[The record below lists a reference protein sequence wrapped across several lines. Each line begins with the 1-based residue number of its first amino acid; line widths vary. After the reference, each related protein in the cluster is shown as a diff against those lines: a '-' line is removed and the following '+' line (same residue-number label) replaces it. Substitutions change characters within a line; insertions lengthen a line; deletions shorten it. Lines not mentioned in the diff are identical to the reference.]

1 MDNIMLTGNIFVYG
15 DIRDADMF
23 SDSLDIVSGALKLKK
38 VTKTKVVF
46 VIIVQK
52 VSAQKKSIPKK
63 IIRKDNFQTVEQS
76 AQEALKHGADSVL
89 FIETKAEGLLT
100 PAMISDLLKQ
110 AVDAESVG
118 LFLFPLTDILREVS
132 ARCAFSLM
140 SGMIAECVDLKVEND
155 EIVAVCPSHDG
166 EIMAELGFS
175 TISRPGFIT
184 IQKNA
189 FQKKEAKKPAN
200 SIHRMGLEPSVKC
213 CLNLISREKIKHS
226 GKSLEKAKKIVVGG
240 AGAGNIEG
248 FRLIRKLASALGAE
262 VGATR
267 PPVFWHWIDEDKL
280 IGQTGKTIK
289 PELLITAGTSG
300 AVQYTAGI
308 TKAKFVVAVNKD
320 INAPIFKLANLGI
333 AADIAV
339 FIPVLTKL
347 IKKTAMRSLAD
358 SRIMESEAD
367 GSDFGSKFLNL
378 RKFNNFTRENIA
390 EKTGRTPE
398 FIKDVEENKT
408 TPPVGFLLQL
418 SEVFDVD
425 PGTLLNDDEKKDLT
439 GQRAKEYTK
448 RTDNYFY
455 KTLTPNAESEH
466 LRVFQITIEQEKYH
480 KPVAYRHDGE
490 EFIYV
495 LEGKLELTLDN
506 KKHKLISG
514 ESIKFNSNIPHKLK
528 SLGDVKTKCLVTLYT
543 P

>member
-1 MDNIMLTGNIFVYG
+1 MDNIILTGDIFVYG
-15 DIRDADMF
+15 DLRDTDLF
-23 SDSLDIVSGALKLKK
+23 SDSLDIISGALKLKRI
-38 VTKTKVVF
+38 TGAR
-46 VIIVQK
+46 IIFIII
-52 VSAQKKSIPKK
+52 AQKQSAGKN
-63 IIRKDNFQTVEQS
+63 NFLTVEHS
-76 AQEALKHGADSVL
+76 AQEALKYGADSVL
-89 FIETKAEGLLT
+89 LIETTTEDLLT
-100 PAMISDLLKQ
+100 PVMISDLLKQ
-110 AVDAESVG
+110 AVDKKSAG
-118 LFLFPLTDILREVS
+118 LFLFPLTDIMREVS
-132 ARCAFSLM
+132 ARCAFSLK
-140 SGMIAECVDLKVEND
+140 SGMIADCVDLKVENN
-155 EIVAVCPSHDG
+155 EIIAVCPSHDG

-175 TISRPGFIT
+175 TSSGPGFIT

-189 FQKKEAKKPAN
+189 FQKKKSPN
-200 SIHRMGLEPSVKC
+200 STNDIQRMELEPLIKC
-213 CLNLISREKIKHS
+213 SLKLISRELIKYS
-226 GKSLEKAKKIVVGG
+226 GKSLEVAKKIVVGG

-248 FRLIRKLASALGAE
+248 FRLIRELALALGAE
-262 VGATR
+262 IGATR

-280 IGQTGKTIK
+280 IGQTGKIIK

-308 TKAKFVVAVNKD
+308 TKAKFIVAINKD

-333 AADIAV
+333 ASDIAI

-347 IKKTAMRSLAD
+347 IKKLVLRSLAD
-358 SRIMESEAD
+358 SRLIESDTD

-378 RKFNNFTRENIA
+378 RKSNNLTRESIA
-390 EKTGRTPE
+390 KKTGRTPE
-398 FIKDVEENKT
+398 FIKDVEKNKT

-425 PGTLLNDDEKKDLT
+425 PGTFLNDNEKKDLT

-455 KTLTPNAESEH
+455 KTLTPNAENEH

-480 KPVAYRHDGE
+480 KPVAYKHDGE

-495 LEGKLELTLDN
+495 LKGKLELTLDN
-506 KKHKLISG
+506 KKHKLIPG

-528 SLGDVKTKCLVTLYT
+528 SLGNVKTKCLVTLYT

>member
-1 MDNIMLTGNIFVYG
+1 MDNIMWTHNIFVYG
-15 DIRDADMF
+15 DIRDADRF
-23 SDSLDIVSGALKLKK
+23 SDSLDIISGALKLKG
-38 VTKTKVVF
+38 VTKARVVF
-46 VIIVQK
+46 VMIVQK
-52 VSAQKKSIPKK
+52 ESAPGK
-63 IIRKDNFQTVEQS
+63 IIRKDDFQTVEHS
-76 AQEALKHGADSVL
+76 AQQALKHGADSVL
-89 FIETKAEGLLT
+89 LIETSAEDLLT

-110 AVDAESVG
+110 AVDAESAG

-132 ARCAFSLM
+132 ARCAFSLG
-140 SGMIAECVDLKVEND
+140 SGMIAECVDLKVENN
-155 EIVAVCPSHDG
+155 EIVAVCPYHDG
-166 EIMAELGFS
+166 EKMAELGFS
-175 TISRPGFIT
+175 THSRTGFIT

-189 FQKKEAKKPAN
+189 FQKKETSAPADC
-200 SIHRMGLEPSVKC
+200 IHKMRLAPSVKC
-213 CLNLISREKIKHS
+213 CLKLVSREKIQHS

-248 FRLIRKLASALGAE
+248 FRRIRKLASALGAE

-267 PPVFWHWIDEDKL
+267 PPVFWHWIDEERL

-308 TKAKFVVAVNKD
+308 TKAKFVVAINKD
-320 INAPIFKLANLGI
+320 INASIFKLANLGI
-333 AADIAV
+333 AADMAV
-339 FIPVLTKL
+339 FVPVLTKL
-347 IKKTAMRSLAD
+347 IKKTTMRSLAD
-358 SRIMESEAD
+358 SRIIESEAE
-367 GSDFGSKFLNL
+367 GSDFGSKFFNL
-378 RKFNNFTRENIA
+378 RKFNNLTRENIA

-408 TPPVGFLLQL
+408 TPSVGFLIQL

-425 PGTLLNDDEKKDLT
+425 PGTFLNDDEKKDLT

-448 RTDNYFY
+448 RADNYFY
-455 KTLTPNAESEH
+455 KTLTPNAEKDH

-480 KPVAYRHDGE
+480 KLVAYRHDGE

-495 LEGKLELTLDN
+495 LEGRLELTLDN

>member
-1 MDNIMLTGNIFVYG
+1 MDNMMLTGDIFVYG
-15 DIRDADMF
+15 DIRDADQF
-23 SDSLDIVSGALKLKK
+23 SDSLDIIFGALKLKK
-38 VTKTKVVF
+38 VTEAKIVF
-46 VIIVQK
+46 VIIAQEEPTSKKTLRKDHFQSVED
-52 VSAQKKSIPKK
+52 SAQ
-63 IIRKDNFQTVEQS
+63 Q
-76 AQEALKHGADSVL
+76 ALKYGADSVL
-89 FIETKAEGLLT
+89 FIDTKAEDLLT

-140 SGMIAECVDLKVEND
+140 SGMIAECVDLKVKND
-155 EIVAVCPSHDG
+155 EIVAVCPYHDG

-175 TISRPGFIT
+175 TDSRPGFIT

-189 FQKKEAKKPAN
+189 FQKKEALEPAN
-200 SIHRMGLEPSVKC
+200 SIHKMRLEPSVKC
-213 CLNLISREKIKHS
+213 CLKLVSREKIKHS

-262 VGATR
+262 IGATR

-308 TKAKFVVAVNKD
+308 TKSKFVVAINRD

-333 AADIAV
+333 VADITV
-339 FIPVLTKL
+339 FIPVLIKL
-347 IKKTAMRSLAD
+347 IKKLVMRSLAD
-358 SRIMESEAD
+358 SRMIESEAD
-367 GSDFGSKFLNL
+367 GSDFGSKFLSL
-378 RKFNNFTRENIA
+378 RKLNNLTMGSIA
-390 EKTGRTPE
+390 EKTGTTPE
-398 FIKDVEENKT
+398 FVKNIEENKT
-408 TPPVGFLLQL
+408 TPSVGFLIQI

-425 PGTLLNDDEKKDLT
+425 PGTFLNENEKKDLT

-455 KTLTPNAESEH
+455 KTLTPNAENEH
-466 LRVFQITIEQEKYH
+466 LRVFQIIIEQEKYH
-480 KPVAYRHDGE
+480 KPVAYKHDGE
-490 EFIYV
+490 EFIYI
-495 LEGKLELTLDN
+495 LEGKLELTLDH